1 MKNLNF
7 IDCLKLIMAYA
18 VIAIHVS
25 AVTRQQWPPMF
36 EWFIRLAVPFFFIT
50 SGYLLAR
57 KISDQ
62 SDADGRLLL
71 RSRALKLFRL
81 YGKWLLIYFPVALYY
96 FICVSTRPAGA
107 DVVRYVSMTLIDGES
122 PYAWPLWFIYSM
134 AIVLLILSFSG
145 RPKRA
150 ASTGMIIFSIIYLI
164 NCVDIGSIADP
175 TLRSALKVFDR
186 LTVRPLGGAI
196 YVCAGMLLFR
206 HEKTVSRPMFL
217 PVVLLALSIALF
229 YAELPFSPL
238 LGGSGLFILGLKP
251 KLRDADAYRKIR
263 ASSMWIYYI
272 HMIVLFPLI
281 VIANSSGTYANP
293 NLALG
298 GAIAVTSLLAS
309 VLIRLGRK
317 PGFGWLASLVN

>member
-57 KISDQ
+57 KISVQ
-62 SDADGRLLL
+62 SDADSRLLL
-71 RSRALKLFRL
+71 RSRSRKLFRL
-81 YGKWLLIYFPVALYY
+81 YGKWLIIYFPIALYY
-96 FICVSTRPAGA
+96 FICVSTRSAGG
-107 DVVRYVSMTLIDGES
+107 DVARYVSMTLIDGES

-134 AIVLLILSFSG
+134 AIVLLILSFSN

-150 ASTGMIIFSIIYLI
+150 VSIGMIVFSIIYLI
-164 NCVDIGSIADP
+164 NFIDIGSIANP
-175 TLRSALKVFDR
+175 TLRDALKIFDR
-186 LTVRPLGGAI
+186 LTVRSLGGAI

-206 HEKTVSRPMFL
+206 HEKTTSRLMLL

-238 LGGSGLFILGLKP
+238 SGGVGLFILGLKP
-251 KLRDADAYRKIR
+251 GLRDSDTYLKIR

-293 NLALG
+293 VFALG
-298 GAIAVTSLLAS
+298 GAITVTSLLALA
-309 VLIRLGRK
+309 LIRLGRK